1 MLGAT
6 PQLISLFPDIAP
18 VHDAHFSGPNGFSAI
33 GQTFKRFL
41 IDDKRGNGRLLD
53 TRIHHRAP
61 GRCPSKGFYRAY
73 KSTEVSIVQAR
84 LALPTY
90 LSVS

>member
-41 IDDKRGNGRLLD
+41 IDDKRG
-53 TRIHHRAP
+53 
-61 GRCPSKGFYRAY
+61 K
-73 KSTEVSIVQAR
+73 
-84 LALPTY
+84 
-90 LSVS
+90 